1 MPITKDNTSYQYI
14 KFNDGKEIFAMVR
27 EIDDKL
33 ELNLPM
39 HIMCRPAIT
48 GGVTIHLGPFVPF
61 TTVEKMIIDT
71 SDVVVRTSITNQF
84 ISLYDEACTTWLD
97 MRENDKLDIKTSKED
112 YRQQQKE
119 LASLVKE
126 NLSKI
131 AREELW
137 EDYPEDEEYYNFENL
152 PGKDDIIH

>member
-1 MPITKDNTSYQYI
+1 
-14 KFNDGKEIFAMVR
+14 
-27 EIDDKL
+27 
-33 ELNLPM
+33 
-39 HIMCRPAIT
+39 
-48 GGVTIHLGPFVPF
+48 
-61 TTVEKMIIDT
+61 
-71 SDVVVRTSITNQF
+71 
-84 ISLYDEACTTWLD
+84 

-137 EDYPEDEEYYNFENL
+137 EDYPEDEEYYDFENL